1 MQRLWRQGHLLLK
14 EKSSSGARLH
24 LESSVGA
31 GNGEV
36 RGRRLCRSPLSLG
49 QRKAEHHAA
58 TRGIMEET
66 GRRDQHIS
74 DGGTLAEPPSM
85 RSLTAWPALLARVD
99 ARFLVDGGLLLS
111 PERRW
116 RCCQPAPRSAG
127 GGLGF
132 HREAAPP
139 PSSIV
144 RRSGGHAMGG
154 SRRSRSWGRGG

>member
-36 RGRRLCRSPLSLG
+36 RGRRLRRSPLS
-49 QRKAEHHAA
+49 RKAEHHAA

-66 GRRDQHIS
+66 RRRDQHIS

-85 RSLTAWPALLARVD
+85 RSSTAWPAVLMR
-99 ARFLVDGGLLLS
+99 GLLLS

-116 RCCQPAPRSAG
+116 HCCLPAPRSGG

-154 SRRSRSWGRGG
+154 SRRSGSWGRGG